1 MTPTRVAHLGKYL
14 PPVLGGMETSIYE
27 ICKSLASL
35 SDTKIRLIGANTC
48 NRSEHLEISPCFEI
62 SKLARITEV
71 FSTPLLRGLK
81 REIKEFNPQVI
92 HLHLPNP
99 YLSSVLQPQGR
110 PLVVTYHCEILTYP
124 ALLKL
129 YAPVLDA
136 TLKYASKIIATSE
149 QSLEH
154 SPYLQKHRN
163 KCVVV
168 PLGIQKNS
176 STLETES
183 MPAEKI
189 VLFVGRLVQYKGLQ
203 DLIRA
208 MTLVDGKLL
217 VAGTGPLLKELQDL
231 TTSLGIRN
239 KVIFLGAVSGEEL
252 ENYYRKARVVALTS
266 LDEREA
272 FGMVLVEALS
282 FGRPLLTTKI
292 PSGVQFVNR
301 DGVTGFQVEVGDVKA
316 IARSITR
323 LLTDQELWLKFSK
336 QARQHFND
344 NFEISNVARAY
355 RKIYDEV
362 L

>member
-14 PPVLGGMETSIYE
+14 PPVLGGMETSIYQ
-27 ICKSLASL
+27 ICESITSLH
-35 SDTKIRLIGANTC
+35 DTKIRLIGSNTC
-48 NRSEHLEISPCFEI
+48 NRREHFAVTSDLEI

-71 FSTPLLRGLK
+71 FSTPILRGLK
-81 REIKEFNPQVI
+81 QEIEEFNPQII

-99 YLSSVLQPQGR
+99 YLSSVLRPEGR
-110 PLVVTYHCEILTYP
+110 PLVITYHCEILTYP
-124 ALLKL
+124 SLLKL

-154 SPYLQKHRN
+154 SPYLQKHRD

-176 STLETES
+176 SSVETDS
-183 MPAEKI
+183 VPAEKI
-189 VLFVGRLVQYKGLQ
+189 VLFVGRLVQYKGLH

-208 MTLVDGKLL
+208 MKLVDGKLL
-217 VAGTGPLLKELQDL
+217 IVGSGPLLQELQDL
-231 TTSLGIRN
+231 AASLGIKE
-239 KVIFLGAVSGEEL
+239 KVSFLGAVPGEEL
-252 ENYYRKARVVALTS
+252 ETFYRKARVVALTS
-266 LDEREA
+266 IDEREA

-316 IARSITR
+316 IASSISR
-323 LLTDQELWLKFSK
+323 LLTDQELWLRFSK
-336 QARQHFND
+336 QAKQHFND
-344 NFEISNVARAY
+344 NFEIGNIARAY